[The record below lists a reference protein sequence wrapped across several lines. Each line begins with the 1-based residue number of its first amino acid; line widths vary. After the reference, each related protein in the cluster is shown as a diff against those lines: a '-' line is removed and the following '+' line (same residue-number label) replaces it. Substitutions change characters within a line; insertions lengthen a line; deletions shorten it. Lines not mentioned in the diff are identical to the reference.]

1 MSLLIKVFWSF
12 RSPYSYILMP
22 RLVKLVEEYDVNVEM
37 KIVHP
42 AAIRNPAYF
51 ATMNSLARP
60 YFLKDSARVAAFHNL
75 RFRRPIPDP
84 INQDPST
91 LAIAPEQPFA
101 LRLGRLGIAAAERGL
116 ALRFCDEV
124 SQLLWNGEVTDWHQ
138 GDHLANVSARAG
150 LNLSEMEVAIAR
162 APENFDA
169 QLAANDQALR
179 AAGHWG
185 VPTMVFENEAFFGQD
200 RFDMLLWQLMKRGLQ
215 SKARNL
221 DRLPRI

>member
-1 MSLLIKVFWSF
+1 M
-12 RSPYSYILMP
+12 
-22 RLVKLVEEYDVNVEM
+22 KLVEEYDVDVEM

-84 INQDPST
+84 IDQDPST
-91 LAIAPEQPFA
+91 LVIAPEQPFA
-101 LRLGRLGIAAAERGL
+101 VRLGRLGIASAERGH
-116 ALRFCDEV
+116 ALCFCDEV

-138 GDHLANVSARAG
+138 SDHLANAAERAG
-150 LNLSEMEVAIAR
+150 LNLSEMEVAITR
-162 APENFDA
+162 DPKKFDA

-185 VPTMVFENEAFFGQD
+185 VPTMLFEGEVFFGQD
-200 RFDMLLWQLMKRGLQ
+200 RFDVLLWQLMKTELQ
-215 SKARNL
+215 SKARN
-221 DRLPRI
+221 

>member
-1 MSLLIKVFWSF
+1 MSLMVEVFWSF
-12 RSPYSYILMP
+12 RSPYSYLLMP
-22 RLVKLVEEYDVNVEM
+22 RLMKLVELYDVNVEM

-60 YFLKDSARVAAFHNL
+60 YFLKDSARVAAFHNMG
-75 RFRRPIPDP
+75 FRRPVPDP

-101 LRLGRLGIAAAERGL
+101 VRLGRLGIAAAERGH

-124 SQLLWNGEVTDWHQ
+124 SQLLWNGKVADWHQ
-138 GDHLANVSARAG
+138 GDHLAKAAARAG
-150 LNLSEMEVAIAR
+150 LNLSEMEGVIAL
-162 APENFDA
+162 APEKFDA
-169 QLAANDQALR
+169 QLVLNDQALR

-185 VPTMVFENEAFFGQD
+185 VPTMVFGSEAFFGQD
-200 RFDMLLWQLMKRGLQ
+200 RFDVLLWQLMKKGLQ
-215 SKARNL
+215 SKARS
-221 DRLPRI
+221 

>member
-1 MSLLIKVFWSF
+1 MSLLIEVFWSF

-22 RLVKLVEEYDVNVEM
+22 RLMKLVEDYDVNVEM

-84 INQDPST
+84 IDQDPST
-91 LAIAPEQPFA
+91 LVIAPEQPMA
-101 LRLGRLGIAAAERGL
+101 VRLGRLGIAAAERGL
-116 ALRFCDEV
+116 ALRFCNEV

-138 GDHLANVSARAG
+138 GDHLTKAAARAG
-150 LNLSEMEVAIAR
+150 LNLSEMEVAIIR
-162 APENFDA
+162 DPKKFDA
-169 QLAANDQALR
+169 QLVLNDQALR

-200 RFDMLLWQLMKRGLQ
+200 RFDVLLWQLKRNGL
-215 SKARNL
+215 KLRV
-221 DRLPRI
+221 

>member
-1 MSLLIKVFWSF
+1 MSLLVEIFWSF

-22 RLVKLVEEYDVNVEM
+22 RLVKLVAEYDVNVEM

-42 AAIRNPAYF
+42 AAIRNPDYF

-60 YFLKDSARVAAFHNL
+60 YFLKDSARVAAFHNMG
-75 RFRRPIPDP
+75 FRRPIPDP

-101 LRLGRLGIAAAERGL
+101 VRLGRLGIAAAERGH

-138 GDHLANVSARAG
+138 GDHLANAAARAS
-150 LNLSEMEVAIAR
+150 LNLFEMEVAITR
-162 APENFDA
+162 DPKKFDA
-169 QLAANDQALR
+169 QLAANDQELR

-185 VPTMVFENEAFFGQD
+185 VPTMVFEGEAFFGQD
-200 RFDMLLWQLMKRGLQ
+200 RFDVLLWQLMKRGLQ
-215 SKARNL
+215 SKALN
-221 DRLPRI
+221 RLLYI

>member
-1 MSLLIKVFWSF
+1 MSLLIEVFWSF

-22 RLVKLVEEYDVNVEM
+22 RLMKLVEDYDVNVEM

-51 ATMNSLARP
+51 ATMNTLARP
-60 YFLKDSARVAAFHNL
+60 YFSKDSARVAAFHNMG
-75 RFRRPIPDP
+75 FRRPIPDP

-91 LAIAPEQPFA
+91 LVIAPEQPMA
-101 LRLGRLGIAAAERGL
+101 VRLGRLGIAAAERGQ

-138 GDHLANVSARAG
+138 GDHLTKAAARAG

-162 APENFDA
+162 APENFDV

-185 VPTMVFENEAFFGQD
+185 VPTMVFEGEAFFGQD
-200 RFDMLLWQLMKRGLQ
+200 RFEVLIWQLMKRGLQ
-215 SKARNL
+215 SKTRN
-221 DRLPRI
+221 